1 MKPKYQS
8 NLDTQI
14 TYDTEYH
21 KDKFRTWENP
31 FMYELKGKV
40 AKDNIFLPYKFNPE
54 AKTFEFGCGIGQITA
69 WVKNKH
75 ALDIN
80 KNLYPSL
87 REKGFTM
94 YDTEQDI
101 PDNYFDEIVISQVLE
116 HLPDAIDKVK
126 MFNKKLKIG
135 GLLRIALPRA
145 YYAIGTIDQM
155 NTSNDGHYFSWGFAE
170 INYLLN
176 RCGFKAVYNSLY
188 YRRGIDRL
196 AFLAKLSFPLYKLAT
211 NILGHIYNDFDIII
225 IGEKIK

>member
-1 MKPKYQS
+1 MEYESQ
-8 NLDTQI
+8 LDKAI
-14 TYDTEYH
+14 NYDNEYH
-21 KDKFRTWENP
+21 KDKFGNWEDP

-87 REKGFTM
+87 QEKGFTM
-94 YDTEQDI
+94 YNTEEDI
-101 PDNYFDEIVISQVLE
+101 PDNYFDEVVISQVLE

-126 MFNKKLKIG
+126 MFNKKLKMG

-145 YYAIGTIDQM
+145 YYNIKSIEGM
-155 NTSNDGHYFSWGFAE
+155 NTSNDGHYYSWGFPE

-176 RCGFKAVYNSLY
+176 QCGFKAVYNGVY
-188 YRRGIDRL
+188 YRKGIDRF
-196 AFLAKLSFPLYKLAT
+196 ASLAKISYPLYKLSV
-211 NILGHIYNDFDIII
+211 NVLGRLYNDFDIVIV
-225 IGEKIK
+225 GEKIK